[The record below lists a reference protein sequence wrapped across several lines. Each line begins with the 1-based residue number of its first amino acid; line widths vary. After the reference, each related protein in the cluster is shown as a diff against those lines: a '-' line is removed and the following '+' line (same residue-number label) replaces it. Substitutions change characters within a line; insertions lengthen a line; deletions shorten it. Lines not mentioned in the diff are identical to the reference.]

1 MRHRSGK
8 FCLVE
13 LDRGFSYAVAK
24 FLYNWYAWIP
34 APASGNTWRVCN
46 AGNLIPWRCRYPHIC
61 NSKKLNG
68 QFTCRIFKIR
78 NFRIVGVNIRY
89 ENISAYFSICLMR
102 WLLSHRPARER
113 KPHLVQKSS
122 MGSTHKSNV
131 HTHTHRVP
139 SNLTYGKFLSTDWPF
154 IEVLPISFQH
164 WSDFVIQSLH
174 HNK

>member
-122 MGSTHKSNV
+122 MGSTHKSKCT
-131 HTHTHRVP
+131 HTHTQSP
-139 SNLTYGKFLSTDWPF
+139 QQSNLWQIFVNWLTFYWSAPHQ
-154 IEVLPISFQH
+154 LPTLERFCYPVFASQ
-164 WSDFVIQSLH
+164 
-174 HNK
+174 